1 MTDTPNEQAPAT
13 RSEWLALI
21 REAVRLEMGEQRR
34 VDPYRPASEIFSDAH
49 PHLLVRVTEF
59 PLPQPPSE
67 G

>member
-21 REAVRLEMGEQRR
+21 REAVRLEIEERA
-34 VDPYRPASEIFSDAH
+34 RPLVMPPAASLQNFHSEWTIPGSIFA
-49 PHLLVRVTEF
+49 
-59 PLPQPPSE
+59 PQPPSE

>member
-21 REAVRLEMGEQRR
+21 REAVRETLDEWLEGERAKQR
-34 VDPYRPASEIFSDAH
+34 
-49 PHLLVRVTEF
+49 
-59 PLPQPPSE
+59 PQPPSE

>member
-21 REAVRLEMGEQRR
+21 REAVRLEMGDHT
-34 VDPYRPASEIFSDAH
+34 VRPLPIRAAFDAMREAE
-49 PHLLVRVTEF
+49 VRLIR
-59 PLPQPPSE
+59 PIIAPQPPSE

>member
-21 REAVRLEMGEQRR
+21 REAVRAEMIEREISALKF
-34 VDPYRPASEIFSDAH
+34 VDS
-49 PHLLVRVTEF
+49 LF
-59 PLPQPPSE
+59 PPQPPSE